1 MDGKGT
7 GREGFENNELDKKAE
22 HVRKCENGVV
32 IVIEYEWCWKTRER
46 TESELWPSKVMS

>member
-32 IVIEYEWCWKTRER
+32 IVIEYE
-46 TESELWPSKVMS
+46 